1 MKLIR
6 KQEYLAFFYRLG
18 LAYLFY
24 FIARVLFYIFNKDL
38 LNISNASELFNT
50 FYYGIAFD
58 TTAILYINAI
68 FTLLSLLPLFVNTHK
83 TFQKVLFY
91 IYFIFN
97 FIAYATNFIDM
108 IYYKFSN
115 FRLTFTVFEEFKN
128 ETNGN
133 ALLFSFLKDY
143 WYILV
148 LFLVTCYLW
157 IYLYKKVNVKPIE
170 ITKKLSY
177 TLSSIVILLL
187 IATLMVGGIRG
198 DFKHST
204 RPITLVDANR
214 HVTKQEQAVLVLN
227 TPFAIIRTINKRE
240 FKNPNFFKQE
250 DISKYIKPIKQYTK
264 NPETKPNIVLFIIES
279 YGREYIGALNKR
291 KKIKNYEGYTPFFD
305 SLIQH
310 SLAFDNA
317 YANGRKSIHGMSSVL
332 SGIPSYK
339 VAFTSSAYS
348 NQKIQ
353 SLISTLKDY
362 GYDTSFF
369 HGAANGSMGFLG
381 YSNILGIDHYY
392 GKTEFNDDSKSDG
405 IWGIWDEYFFQYI
418 ADELGKKKSPF
429 FAAIFTLS
437 SHAPYKLPKEFEGK
451 FPVGHKPVHKM
462 VGYTDY
468 AFKKFFNRVKK
479 EPWYNNTI
487 FVFTADH
494 TNQKYYKKYRKGI
507 NRLAVPIIFFKP
519 DNSLAKLDTVV
530 AQQIDIYPSILDLI
544 GYKKPFRS
552 WGRSVFSNDMAPFAI
567 THSGNVFYYIKNDY
581 TLVFDGKKTIG
592 FYNKD
597 DVMLEHNLIDKKLPE
612 MKKMDNECK
621 AYVQDYMYRIV
632 QKKLS
637 LD

>member
-24 FIARVLFYIFNKDL
+24 FIARLLFYVFNKDL

-91 IYFIFN
+91 IYFTFN

-177 TLSSIVILLL
+177 TLGSIVILLL

-240 FKNPNFFKQE
+240 FKNPNFFKNE

-405 IWGIWDEYFFQYI
+405 IWGIWDEYFFQYV
-418 ADELGKKKSPF
+418 ADELSKKKNPF

-468 AFKKFFNRVKK
+468 AFKKFFERVKK
-479 EPWYNNTI
+479 ESWYDNTI

-519 DNSLAKLDTVV
+519 DNSLAKLDTMV

-552 WGRSVFSNDMAPFAI
+552 WGRSVFSDDMAPFAI

-597 DVMLEHNLIDKKLPE
+597 DVMLERSLIDKNLPE
-612 MKKMDNECK
+612 MKKMDAECK

-637 LD
+637 LN

>member
-592 FYNKD
+592 FYDKD